1 MRIDVGFPFRTDDS
15 GRLYD
20 PAYEEHV
27 RQLIEQL
34 LFTAHGERV
43 NRPDLGAGL
52 LELLFAPASSE
63 VISVAE
69 HQVAGSLNR
78 WLGELIQVESV
89 RVGSEVSRLRIEVLY
104 ILRRN
109 QQHQAAVFEH
119 TGFP

>member
-15 GRLYD
+15 GRLAD
-20 PAYEEHV
+20 PPYEEHV
-27 RQLIEQL
+27 RELIEQL

-52 LELLFAPASSE
+52 LELLFAPASME
-63 VISVAE
+63 VVSVAE
-69 HQVAGSLNR
+69 HQVAGALNR
-78 WLGELIQVESV
+78 WLGELIQVETV
-89 RVGSEVSRLRIEVLY
+89 RVESDVSKLRILVRY

-119 TGFP
+119 PGAQ